1 MISIPWSTAKP
12 SVFRKWALNNPPASA
27 RVISKQASR
36 HHRQLLLL
44 TLLLAVGMFLSL
56 SLGRYSNDPR
66 DAADVIL
73 HHLGFARDVDPA
85 MESIIF
91 HVRLPRILASV
102 FVGAMLS
109 LSGAAYQAVFKNPLV
124 SPDLLGVS
132 SGASVGAAAAILLGG
147 SLMTRQFMAFGGGLI
162 AVLVTTAIPK
172 LFRNRTNMML
182 VLSGIIVSGF
192 LNAVLSIMKFVA
204 EEQTELSS
212 IVFWQMGSVASVLGR
227 ELIAILPV
235 LILGSSLLLLLS
247 WRINILSFGEIEAK
261 TLGIN
266 TRQVRGI
273 VVICA
278 SLLTASAVSISGTIG
293 WIGLVIPH
301 LGRLISG
308 TDNTRL
314 MPTTLVMGGL
324 FMLVIDTLART
335 ISTVEVPLSI
345 LTGFV
350 GAPLYAMLLYRQ
362 RAKVE

>member
-1 MISIPWSTAKP
+1 MLL
-12 SVFRKWALNNPPASA
+12 SV
-27 RVISKQASR
+27 
-36 HHRQLLLL
+36 LLLI
-44 TLLLAVGMFLSL
+44 GIFISL

-66 DAADVIL
+66 DTLKVLL
-73 HHLGFARDVDPA
+73 HSLGFDQPVDPA
-85 MESIIF
+85 MITIIYR
-91 HVRLPRILASV
+91 VRLPRILASV
-102 FVGAMLS
+102 FIGAMLS

-147 SLMTRQFMAFGGGLI
+147 SLLTRQFAAFAGGLV
-162 AVLVTTAIPK
+162 AVFLTTSIPK
-172 LFRNRTNMML
+172 LFRNKSNLIL

-227 ELIAILPV
+227 ELVAILPV
-235 LILGSSLLLLLS
+235 LVIGSGLLLALS
-247 WRINILSFGEIEAK
+247 WRINILSFGEVEAK
-261 TLGIN
+261 TLGVN
-266 TRQVRGI
+266 TKQIRAI
-273 VVICA
+273 VIVSA
-278 SLLTASAVSISGTIG
+278 SMLTASAVSIAGTVG

-301 LGRLISG
+301 LGRLTSG

-314 MPTTLVMGGL
+314 MPTTLLMGGL

-335 ISTVEVPLSI
+335 ISTMEIPLSI

-350 GAPLYAMLLYRQ
+350 GAPLYAFLLYRQ
-362 RAKVE
+362 RTKVE